1 MNKNAKVSLLQRT
14 HATLQARAV
23 QRHAAV
29 VSAAVLFGTMAC
41 SVGEADD
48 TGADRSGLALPSA
61 QSAAQTA
68 IQISTS
74 APTRFPKLPSMTAAE
89 QTALFTVTL
98 DSSAR
103 PGTKDI
109 MDLRSLIDVPK
120 GAPFV
125 ARAVITSAFKTA
137 NLPAG
142 PSIPFFANNV
152 ATLPTYQN
160 SAFAAQVYE
169 CRVTAN
175 GGIAWAFAR
184 PEAGLVPI
192 VQGQDLGNLDGFVM
206 DHFRFPGDAARGV
219 PAGPAWRVS
228 NAALNQGVAYAGQAY
243 FVGAAEATIP
253 NGTATGTAGR
263 NIPALRVRNVGGFTA
278 AIPNGYFPVTDPI
291 GRGYSAFLLR
301 LNTQGGVAPST
312 GCQVSASDLGK
323 TVRVPYSTEYYFVEV
338 RPETTPPPPA
348 PPEESGGGLC
358 SGCGDPG

>member
-1 MNKNAKVSLLQRT
+1 MNKNAKAFFDPRIHVTPRPR
-14 HATLQARAV
+14 ATLRC
-23 QRHAAV
+23 AAV
-29 VSAAVLFGTMAC
+29 GVLLGTMAC

-48 TGADRSGLALPSA
+48 NGANRGELALPSP

-68 IQISTS
+68 IQISTF
-74 APTRFPKLPSMTAAE
+74 APIRFPNLPAMTAAE

-109 MDLRSLIDVPK
+109 LDLRALVAVPK

-125 ARAVITSAFKTA
+125 ARALITSAFKTTK
-137 NLPAG
+137 LPAG
-142 PSIPFFANNV
+142 PSIPFLANNV

-160 SAFAAQVYE
+160 SAPAAQVYE
-169 CRVTAN
+169 CRVAAN
-175 GGIAWAFAR
+175 GGVAWAFAR

-192 VQGQDLGNLDGFVM
+192 VEGPGLGNLDGFVM

-219 PAGPAWRVS
+219 PAGPAWRVGS
-228 NAALNQGVAYAGQAY
+228 AALNQGVAYGGQAY

-253 NGTATGTAGR
+253 NGTATGTAAQ
-263 NIPALRVRNVGGFTA
+263 NIPALRVRNVGGLTV

-301 LNTQGGVAPST
+301 LNTQGGIAPST

-338 RPETTPPPPA
+338 RPETVPPPPA
-348 PPEESGGGLC
+348 PPEDPGGGLC